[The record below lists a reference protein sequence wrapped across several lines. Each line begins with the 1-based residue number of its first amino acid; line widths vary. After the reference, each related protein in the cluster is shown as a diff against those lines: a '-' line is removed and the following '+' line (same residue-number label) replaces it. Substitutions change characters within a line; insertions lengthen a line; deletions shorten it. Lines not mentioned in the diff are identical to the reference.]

1 MQSPG
6 NSVRAAIVFLLCLG
20 VAAVQA
26 AAPYHDIVVELDPAR
41 GDITLKDRIEVE
53 GLREFAIALAP
64 WLEIESA
71 RLDGEPA
78 VLRDEDGHAVLELPD
93 AGRHELGFEL
103 IGRVPQ
109 RGSGSADAIASSGA
123 DGLYLPA
130 YAGWIPHDYRLP
142 MRYRLRVEVPG
153 GQRAAATGKLVDEQQ
168 GDGVEFAEFVQDVP
182 GEAPSVFA
190 GPYAVSERIDGGLR
204 LRTYFH
210 PGLETLAETYL
221 DAAAIY
227 IRRFDSR
234 IGDYPYADFHVISA
248 PLPVG
253 LGFPNLTY
261 IGREIVPLP
270 FMRGRSLAHEVL
282 HNWWGNGVGVDYAS
296 GNWAEGLTT
305 YLADYGLEQDKGAD
319 AAQEMRRK
327 WLRDYAALPAERDQP
342 LRAFRA
348 KRHQA
353 SQVIGYNKA
362 AFLFHMLN
370 LEIGAG
376 AFDAGLR
383 EFWRRH
389 RFGIAGWDDLRAAFE
404 HSSGRELGWFFGQ
417 WLDRAGAP
425 RVSLG
430 AHRLERDGADY
441 RLSVEV
447 LQPVAGYRFQLPVSL
462 LTEDGSE
469 RHQIV
474 VEEALTRLEW
484 VSDAR
489 PVSIRFDPD
498 NDVFR
503 RLHPDETPPILRDV
517 TLDPR
522 AATVVESR
530 DADFEAAAREL
541 AARLFESE
549 PRMLGLD
556 PARAEAGPLLVLVE
570 SASLPEVLQRLK
582 LENPRLPPGPAA
594 SAAAWTA
601 RLEDGR
607 PLLMVSADDAA
618 QLRALLRPLPHY
630 GSQSYVLFDSGKAI
644 ARGVWPVER
653 GPLYREF
660 GSPP

>member
-1 MQSPG
+1 MQRLV
-6 NSVRAAIVFLLCLG
+6 NFVRTAVVFPLCFG
-20 VAAVQA
+20 AAAVQA
-26 AAPYHDIVVELDPAR
+26 AAPYHDIAVELDPVR
-41 GDITLKDRIEVE
+41 GDITLEDRVEVE
-53 GLREFAIALAP
+53 GLHEFGIALSP
-64 WLEIESA
+64 WLEIESIT
-71 RLDGEPA
+71 LNGKPA
-78 VLRDEDGHAVLELPD
+78 ALRDEGGHAVLELPD
-93 AGRHELGFEL
+93 TGRHEFG
-103 IGRVPQ
+103 IKVRGRVPQ
-109 RGSGSADAIASSGA
+109 RGSGKTEAIASSGA

-142 MRYRLRVEVPG
+142 MRYRLRVDVPG
-153 GQRAAATGKLVDEQQ
+153 GQRAVATGKLVGEQRL
-168 GDGVEFAEFVQDVP
+168 DGVERAEFVQENA

-190 GPYAVSERIDGGLR
+190 GPYSVSERVDGGLR

-210 PGLETLAETYL
+210 PGLEPLTETYL
-221 DAAAIY
+221 DAAAVY
-227 IRRFDSR
+227 IRRFAAQ
-234 IGDYPYADFHVISA
+234 IGDYPYADFHIISA

-261 IGREIVPLP
+261 IGRNIVPLP

-282 HNWWGNGVGVDYAS
+282 HNWWGNGVGVDYAR

-327 WLRDYAALPAERDQP
+327 WLRDYAALPAERDLP

-362 AFLFHMLN
+362 AFLFQMLN
-370 LEIGAG
+370 LEIGAE
-376 AFDAGLR
+376 AFDEGLR

-404 HSSGRELGWFFGQ
+404 LGSGRELGWFFSQ

-462 LTEDGSE
+462 VTEDGNE

-474 VEEALTRLEW
+474 VEEGLTRLEW
-484 VSDAR
+484 VTDAR

-503 RLHPDETPPILRDV
+503 KLRADETPPILRDV

-522 AATVVESR
+522 AATVIDVQ
-530 DADFEAAAREL
+530 DPDFGRAAREL
-541 AARLFESE
+541 AARLFETE
-549 PRMLGLD
+549 PRILPLD
-556 PARAEAGPLLVLVE
+556 EASAEKGPLLILTE
-570 SASLPEVLQRLK
+570 TGRLPELLRRLG
-582 LENPRLPPGPAA
+582 LENPPLPPGQVAT
-594 SAAAWTA
+594 AAAWTA
-601 RLEDGR
+601 RLSDGR
-607 PLLMVSADDAA
+607 PLLVVSADDAGE
-618 QLRALLRPLPHY
+618 LRALLRPLPHY
-630 GSQSYVLFDSGKAI
+630 GSRSYVLFDTGKAF

-660 GSPP
+660 DNLP